1 MASLE
6 NTAATVASIT
16 DVQSSRDIRNL
27 AIDMV
32 GIKGARHPIL
42 VTDENVKEQSTIAE
56 FDMYVDLP
64 PDVKGTHMSRF
75 IEILDGQDSALSL
88 NSFESLLKTMT
99 ARLGAV
105 SYTHLRAHET

>member
-6 NTAATVASIT
+6 NTAAAVASIS

-32 GIKGARHPIL
+32 GIKGARHPI
-42 VTDENVKEQSTIAE
+42 VVADEDIKEQSTIAE

-75 IEILDGQDSALSL
+75 IEIL
-88 NSFESLLKTMT
+88 T
-99 ARLGAV
+99 ARTVLFP
-105 SYTHLRAHET
+105 SIPLNLSWNK